1 MPDFSLW
8 TALSWLLAGL
18 HASPSFMGVDGSEC
32 LSVLLRLVLEAVSD
46 NGRLTVGFEDEGGV
60 TDTGGPLMQQVRP
73 EILQTL

>member
-1 MPDFSLW
+1 
-8 TALSWLLAGL
+8 
-18 HASPSFMGVDGSEC
+18 MGVDGSEC